1 MDLLDRLALFV
12 RILDAKS
19 LSGAARAS
27 RLSLPAVSRSL
38 RALEQELDTTLV
50 VRSTRRLHVTEAGT
64 ELHRRALRLLRDVE
78 DARSAVRGGTEV
90 RGTLVVSA
98 SIAYGTSILTP
109 RLPKLLAAHPRLELE
124 VRLDDGLASLVG
136 DGVDV
141 AIRAGFPPPDST
153 AFVARPLA
161 SMTRLVVASPA
172 WLAKHRAPRTP
183 RELARHAGLVQVTTR
198 GTTVAWEL
206 SSGAQTETVETACR
220 LRSHAPSVLRDLCVE
235 GVGLAYL
242 PDALVSDQLASGALV
257 RVLEPWQG
265 PPIQTWAVY
274 RAELRGMPRLEAFLD
289 VLPHRAAAAT
299 RPKRRA
305 R

>member
-12 RILDAKS
+12 RIIEAKS

-38 RALEQELDTTLV
+38 RALERELDTTLV

-198 GTTVAWEL
+198 GTTVVWEL
-206 SSGAQTETVETACR
+206 SSGSQTETVEIACR
-220 LRSHAPSVLRDLCVE
+220 LRSHAPSVLRDLCIE
-235 GVGLAYL
+235 GVGPAYL
-242 PDALVSDQLASGALV
+242 PDALVADALASGALV

-274 RAELRGMPRLEAFLD
+274 RAELRGTPRLEAFLD
-289 VLPHRAAAAT
+289 VLPHRAAAT
-299 RPKRRA
+299 TPKRRA